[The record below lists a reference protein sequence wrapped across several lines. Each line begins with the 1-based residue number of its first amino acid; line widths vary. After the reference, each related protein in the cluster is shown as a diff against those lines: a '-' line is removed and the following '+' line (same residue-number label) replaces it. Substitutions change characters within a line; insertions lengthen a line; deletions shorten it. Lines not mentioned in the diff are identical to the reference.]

1 MTGEARGKI
10 LHLGSILLEMIFGSD
25 NLLVDLLAD
34 CVGGGNDFSRA
45 TIHAR
50 WGGW

>member
-34 CVGGGNDFSRA
+34 CVGGGNDFSRV